1 MFVSQTRR
9 YMYCYHQS
17 LRTDKVIV
25 HHWSRDDAETVL
37 PSPRWCIS
45 CTVPKRLQRPPSDDN
60 YSRLTASDLSA
71 SLCHLWQHTDKHSQ
85 TVLSSPLSLSLSLY
99 QWLTQTSLK
108 RNDRT
113 HHALHAV
120 RRTISAPLECL
131 SSRYYHFPDLIMRSF
146 LSVRLLIRS
155 FVMRGIITQNV
166 LDGFGSGGFD
176 RLTQYSYGLHVS
188 QKMHQLWNGV
198 AQNYCRDRFWWY
210 LAEIFK
216 SL

>member
-1 MFVSQTRR
+1 MQRLCCLLLDDVSHVLCQSGYSDRRLMTTTAVWQQAISPLHSVTYDNTQTSIHKQ
-9 YMYCYHQS
+9 YCP
-17 LRTDKVIV
+17 L
-25 HHWSRDDAETVL
+25 
-37 PSPRWCIS
+37 
-45 CTVPKRLQRPPSDDN
+45 
-60 YSRLTASDLSA
+60 
-71 SLCHLWQHTDKHSQ
+71 
-85 TVLSSPLSLSLSLY
+85 LSLSLSLY

-216 SL
+216 SLWNRVCMFQFSCRFAFLSTFRLSNRMPKK